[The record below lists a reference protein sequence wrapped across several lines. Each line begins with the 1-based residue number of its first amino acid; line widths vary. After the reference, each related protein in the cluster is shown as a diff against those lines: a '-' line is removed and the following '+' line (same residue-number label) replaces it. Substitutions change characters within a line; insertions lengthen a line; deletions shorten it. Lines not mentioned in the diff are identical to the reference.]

1 MSSAVAAPAGA
12 APRAAPGAVPP
23 GAVRGRAAWA
33 LLAAWAVLL
42 AIAVTR
48 HEPWFDEAQA
58 WLLARDAGV
67 VDLFARLLRYEGT
80 PGLWHAL
87 LLVPAKLGL
96 PYASMAVLAA
106 AAALAG
112 AALLALRSP
121 FPLWLR
127 AGLLLSFPLG
137 YQYAAVARSYVL
149 LPPLLFAL
157 AALHERRHDRI
168 GLHALLLGLVAST
181 SVHGLLIAGTLGAV
195 DAVGSARA
203 WPSLSAGGRRRH
215 LLAGAGLATVGA
227 VTVALLWPPDDTLP
241 GTGTRPGLA
250 GVADVGVFLDLALT
264 GVPWLTA
271 VAVAGAVVLLV
282 RARVLA
288 RWALPTLALLLF
300 SAVRYHAPHH
310 DALPFL
316 VLVYGLWI
324 ALARP
329 AAADHAGAGRAWRA
343 LALAALVPLVA
354 LQVVGWGR
362 AWRADVTGPY
372 SGGPGIAAYLD
383 GLDDDVV
390 VHGYDP
396 RIVAALPYLDRNP
409 YANLRGGRLPGYW
422 SHTPGGLPHGMDLEE
437 VARARPDVVVWGV
450 AGEDTP
456 DLPGYRPVRRFDGVQ
471 MGRDGPVRRDDV
483 VVYERTGVLG
493 GSS

>member
-1 MSSAVAAPAGA
+1 MSGGAVAAH
-12 APRAAPGAVPP
+12 PRAVLGTRTAPARVARLVPP
-23 GAVRGRAAWA
+23 LLLAVYAA
-33 LLAAWAVLL
+33 LLAVAV
-42 AIAVTR
+42 AR

-106 AAALAG
+106 AAAVTG

-157 AALHERRHDRI
+157 AVLHERRHDRI
-168 GLHALLLGLVAST
+168 GLHALLLALVAST
-181 SVHGLLIAGTLGAV
+181 SVHGLLVAGSLAAV
-195 DAVGSARA
+195 DAVGTARA
-203 WPSLSAGGRRRH
+203 WPSLTAASRRRH
-215 LLAGAGLATVGA
+215 LLAGAGLAAVGA
-227 VTVALLWPPDDTLP
+227 ITVALLWPPGDTLP

-250 GVADVGVFLDLALT
+250 GVRDVGLFLDLALT
-264 GVPWLTA
+264 GVPALTA
-271 VAVAGAVVLLV
+271 LAVAGSAVLLA
-282 RARVLA
+282 RAGVLA
-288 RWALPTLALLLF
+288 RWALPTLALLVF

-316 VLVYGLWI
+316 VLVHALWI
-324 ALARP
+324 ALARRATG
-329 AAADHAGAGRAWRA
+329 AAGPEGWWRT
-343 LALAALVPLVA
+343 LALVALVPLVA
-354 LQVVGWGR
+354 LQVLGWAR

-372 SGGPGIAAYLD
+372 SGGPGIAAYLA

-396 RIVAALPYLDRNP
+396 RIVAALPYLDGNP

-422 SHTPGGLPHGMDLEE
+422 THTPGGLPHGMDLDE
-437 VARARPDVVVWGV
+437 VARTRPDVVVWGV
-450 AGEDTP
+450 AGADTP
-456 DLPGYRPVRRFDGVQ
+456 ELPGYRPVRRFDGVQ

-483 VVYERTGVLG
+483 VVYERTRVLG